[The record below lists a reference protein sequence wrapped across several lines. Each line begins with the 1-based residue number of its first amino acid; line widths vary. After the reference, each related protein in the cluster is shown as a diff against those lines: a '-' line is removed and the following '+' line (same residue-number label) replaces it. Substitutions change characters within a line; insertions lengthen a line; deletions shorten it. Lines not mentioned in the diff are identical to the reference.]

1 MGSIVKQ
8 LQKDI
13 LNPQKRLTEIL
24 RTAKLIAAKLD
35 LKDISD
41 WIDKELNGYGKAVRD
56 DLPAYRRVR
65 GGALKIF
72 NPYRG
77 WDHVMDIKDVEMPVG
92 DSATELEDL
101 VSSGN
106 ELCITPPMHIP
117 VHTTDGILEYEFNQF
132 RQVIAI
138 PNSRFKRLLDAVREE
153 VLNWTIE
160 LEKRGIMGEDMTF
173 DESEQNSAVSQ
184 TFHIEKVIGVAGN
197 VSRSKVVAY
206 DYSSIHQTLKECGV
220 PQAERNELENIM
232 DKLPAASGN
241 QKKTLIERGKDW
253 IVKNKEF
260 LGTSIDLVKKALESN
275 Q

>member
-1 MGSIVKQ
+1 MAMGSIVKQ

-77 WDHVMDIKDVEMPVG
+77 WDHVMDINDVEMPVG

-106 ELCITPPMHIP
+106 ELCINPPMHIP

-138 PNSRFKRLLDAVREE
+138 PNSRFKRLL
-153 VLNWTIE
+153 
-160 LEKRGIMGEDMTF
+160 
-173 DESEQNSAVSQ
+173 
-184 TFHIEKVIGVAGN
+184 
-197 VSRSKVVAY
+197 
-206 DYSSIHQTLKECGV
+206 
-220 PQAERNELENIM
+220 
-232 DKLPAASGN
+232 
-241 QKKTLIERGKDW
+241 
-253 IVKNKEF
+253 
-260 LGTSIDLVKKALESN
+260 
-275 Q
+275 

>member
-35 LKDISD
+35 LKDISG
-41 WIDKELNGYGKAVRD
+41 WIDQELSGYKNVAGKD
-56 DLPAYRRVR
+56 MPAYRHVR
-65 GGALKIF
+65 GGVLKIF

-77 WDHVMDIKDVEMPVG
+77 WDHAGDFKDIDMPIHN
-92 DSATELEDL
+92 SATELEDL

-132 RQVIAI
+132 RQILAI
-138 PNSRFKRLLDAVREE
+138 PNSKFKRLLDAVREE

-173 DESEQNSAVSQ
+173 DENEQNSAVSQ

-206 DYSSIHQTLKECGV
+206 DYSSVHQTLKECGV

-232 DKLPAASGN
+232 DNLPAASGS
-241 QKKTLIERGKDW
+241 QKKTLIARGKDW
-253 IVKNKEF
+253 IVKNKDF
-260 LGTSIDLVKKALESN
+260 LGTSIDLVKKALEAN